1 MGQKVTA
8 PLFAALFPL
17 KEIASRFQSGRMQSS
32 AMVTRKIV
40 LQTTNTFLLVYVC
53 RMFMSSLL
61 ENSISRYL
69 IGDAVRSNSKQQTD
83 SRFEQA
89 DGGTKAVLSIDQ

>member
-1 MGQKVTA
+1 
-8 PLFAALFPL
+8 
-17 KEIASRFQSGRMQSS
+17 
-32 AMVTRKIV
+32 
-40 LQTTNTFLLVYVC
+40 
-53 RMFMSSLL
+53 MSSLL

>member
-40 LQTTNTFLLVYVC
+40 LQTTNTFLLV
-53 RMFMSSLL
+53 
-61 ENSISRYL
+61 
-69 IGDAVRSNSKQQTD
+69 DVRSNSKQQTD